1 MSFLKADYRI
11 VCEGAEH
18 ETIKAVAIL
27 AVCLYPV
34 GIPLMYLLLLIA
46 ARRAIIEE
54 RPTRLSTAL
63 SLLHR
68 DFVKRLYWCESTCQL
83 ELPPPPHTP
92 HLHASPPPTP
102 HHPASHPRRTSTP
115 HCHTPCP
122 HA

>member
-1 MSFLKADYRI
+1 MSFLKADYRV

-18 ETIKAVAIL
+18 ETIKAVALL

-68 DFVKRLYWCESTCQL
+68 DFVKRLYWYESTCQL
-83 ELPPPPHTP
+83 ELAPRPHTSP
-92 HLHASPPPTP
+92 QRLTATHASPP
-102 HHPASHPRRTSTP
+102 ASHARRTSTP

>member
-11 VCEGAEH
+11 VCYGAEH

-83 ELPPPPHTP
+83 ELPPPTHIRRTST
-92 HLHASPPPTP
+92 HASL
-102 HHPASHPRRTSTP
+102 HASHPRRTSTP
-115 HCHTPCP
+115 HWHTPCP